1 VVTTYV
7 ERGFMSEL
15 EKCWRCGK
23 PCNPAL
29 YVYSSKKT
37 KTIECRPPDRKFYC
51 LFCPWLVRCI
61 REYGA

>member
-23 PCNPAL
+23 ACNPAF
-29 YVYSSKKT
+29 YVYSKKKAT
-37 KTIECRPPDRKFYC
+37 SLPVCGKCGDT
-51 LFCPWLVRCI
+51 WLEKGRMPK
-61 REYGA
+61 